1 MHTSFIRSF
10 TFTYP
15 MSSEKDLQHIDSE
28 SVCFTILS
36 AEASPFNIANRHEG
50 LDIAELPGIW
60 ETPFKKVNSEVR
72 ASIAD
77 IYLTDPPPPYR
88 KREGIQMS
96 SKLSRIVRSGLIS
109 CVYLY

>member
-36 AEASPFNIANRHEG
+36 VAASPFIIANRHEG

-72 ASIAD
+72 ASIANICLID
-77 IYLTDPPPPYR
+77 F
-88 KREGIQMS
+88 
-96 SKLSRIVRSGLIS
+96 LSL
-109 CVYLY
+109 